1 MSPPFNHNIFCENCK
16 IHQLLAGDQE
26 PGALGKVSPGG
37 RGSDQLGE
45 AAGTATQQRTQL
57 GRPQLQRS
65 QSVAAPWREWITLG
79 TRQHVPV
86 VRTFWDT
93 HSGPMIGPR
102 YLRHIALHC
111 LQLSLIYISTW
122 IHNPSCPGWLY
133 LRPLHPFPSI
143 LLSSPDHLA
152 HTSLIST
159 HFPPPHSLPSK

>member
-1 MSPPFNHNIFCENCK
+1 MFPPFNHNIFCEDCK

-65 QSVAAPWREWITLG
+65 QSVAAPWREWLTLG

-102 YLRHIALHC
+102 YLRHMALHC
-111 LQLSLIYISTW
+111 LQLFIIFYMDPLSFLS
-122 IHNPSCPGWLY
+122 Y
-133 LRPLHPFPSI
+133 LAVFT
-143 LLSSPDHLA
+143 SSPSFTFDS
-152 HTSLIST
+152 SLFAGSFGLS
-159 HFPPPHSLPSK
+159 HFNTFPILFYPAL